1 MRRLAVRAVMGFVG
15 LFLLIAY
22 LAAAGLAAWVLHWLW
37 AARPDP
43 LELAAILAGMTLLS
57 AYLSYRLGTAQLVRA
72 LESTRVSRE
81 RAPAVHRR
89 LDALT
94 ERMEIDRPELFVA
107 DMRAPNALAVG
118 GSENGAVVLDR
129 SLFHLLDPA
138 ELEAIIAHEL
148 AHLEADDGLL
158 LAIGHGVGRT
168 LAGLVTLVFLPAL
181 LALSGLAKASAWFRG
196 QPFDRT
202 GPFARLHWL
211 LASAVMLVVVIGTLV
226 VRARSRKR
234 EFAADD
240 RAVSVTGDPLA
251 LARALRKIE
260 RASEPAWPL
269 APLSTNRET
278 DDAIERWLSTH
289 PPTDERI
296 ERLRRNAEAESK
308 RRGREG
314 WTGAPV
320 R

>member
-1 MRRLAVRAVMGFVG
+1 MRRLAVRAVMGVVG
-15 LFLLIAY
+15 IFLLVAY
-22 LAAAGLAAWVLHWLW
+22 LAAAGLAAWVLSWLW

-43 LELAAILAGMTLLS
+43 LEVAAILAGMTLLS
-57 AYLSYRLGTAQLVRA
+57 AYLSYRVGTAQLVRA
-72 LESTRVSRE
+72 LESTRVPRD

-89 LDALT
+89 VDALT

-148 AHLEADDGLL
+148 AHLEADDGLIQ
-158 LAIGHGVGRT
+158 AIGHGIGRM

-181 LALSGLAKASAWFRG
+181 LALSGFAKASAWFRG

-202 GPFARLHWL
+202 GPFARLHWT
-211 LASAVMLVVVIGTLV
+211 LASVVMLVVVIGTLV

-240 RAVSVTGDPLA
+240 RAVAVTGDPIA

-260 RASEPAWPL
+260 RASEPSWPL

-296 ERLRRNAEAESK
+296 ERLVERAEVESK

-314 WTGAPV
+314 WTGVPV